1 MQYIFIDGNNLIGYL
16 QKAKKKTFSRSDLII
31 YLERYFA
38 NKKNN
43 IYVFFDGYPNEIVA
57 SNIIKIIYSKNKTA
71 DETIRIEIENYINS
85 KKVTVVTSDRNLQEI
100 AKVNYSKVISC
111 EDFIKN
117 YLNKNHSKQLD
128 DDKPKVISDD
138 EIKKLFDV
146 E

>member
-16 QKAKKKTFSRSDLII
+16 QKTKKKTFNRSDLII
-31 YLERYFA
+31 YLERFFV
-38 NKKNN
+38 NKRNN

-57 SNIIKIIYSKNKTA
+57 SNIIKIMYSKNKTA
-71 DETIRIEIENYINS
+71 DEIIRDEIENYINS

-117 YLNKNHSKQLD
+117 YLNHRPSTQFD
-128 DDKPKVISDD
+128 EDKPKVISDD
-138 EIKKLFDV
+138 EIKKLFGI